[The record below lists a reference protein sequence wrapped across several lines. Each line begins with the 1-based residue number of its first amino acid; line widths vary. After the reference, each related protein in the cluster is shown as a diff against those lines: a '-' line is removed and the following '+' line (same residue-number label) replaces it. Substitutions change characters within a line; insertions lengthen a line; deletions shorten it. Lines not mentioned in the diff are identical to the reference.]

1 MKKQSVISHINPVAP
16 MALETN
22 FKTHEKT
29 SYPFSP
35 EPKRPKCVK
44 VILNSNDRQAGSL
57 LTRAIFN
64 VRLPTEFQNKQLNL
78 VVDSF
83 IVGSS
88 PNSVSNLSLFPYFVR
103 IAEYRNPYSYSS
115 TSQTTSGRILLTTGT
130 SYFNHTPRE
139 TGGSTITD
147 PTLFTRPITIE
158 VFSPHFDTAGV
169 GGVSNEWSIQISLF
183 DDVNWKI

>member
-1 MKKQSVISHINPVAP
+1 MSKIKNISHINPVAP
-16 MALETN
+16 MALEAD
-22 FKTHEKT
+22 FKTMQKT
-29 SYPFSP
+29 AYPFNP
-35 EPKRPKCVK
+35 TPKRPKCVK
-44 VILNSNDRQAGSL
+44 VILNSTDRQAGST

-64 VRLPTEFQNKQLNL
+64 VRIPTEFQNKQLNL

-83 IVGSS
+83 VVSSS

-130 SYFNHTPRE
+130 TYFNNTPRE

-158 VFSPHFDTAGV
+158 LFSPHFDTALA

-183 DDVNWKI
+183 DDVE

>member
-1 MKKQSVISHINPVAP
+1 MSMEAD
-16 MALETN
+16 

-29 SYPFSP
+29 KYPFSP

-44 VILNSNDRQAGSL
+44 VILNSTDRQAGSD

-64 VRLPTEFQNKQLNL
+64 VKIPTEFQNKQLNL

-83 IVGSS
+83 IVSS
-88 PNSVSNLSLFPYFVR
+88 APNNVSNLALYPYYVR
-103 IAEYRNPYSYSS
+103 IAEYRNPYSFSS

-130 SYFNHTPRE
+130 TYFNNTPRE
-139 TGGSTITD
+139 NGGNTVVD

-158 VFSPHFDTAGV
+158 IFSPHFNTSAVNGV
-169 GGVSNEWSIQISLF
+169 ANEWSICISLW
-183 DDVNWKI
+183 DDVE